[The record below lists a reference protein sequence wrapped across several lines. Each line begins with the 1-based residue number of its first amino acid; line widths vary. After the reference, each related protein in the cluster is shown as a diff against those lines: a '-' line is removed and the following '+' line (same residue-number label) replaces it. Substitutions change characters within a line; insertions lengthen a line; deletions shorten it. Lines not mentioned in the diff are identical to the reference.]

1 MAKPLRQIT
10 WAPALLAALVLS
22 ACGGGGSE
30 PGVSNSNSSAPKQVP
45 TTSIQEPNAPRVT
58 GDAATDSIN
67 WFNFRRQQAGL
78 SALKRNG
85 LIDTAALGH
94 SNYQKI
100 NDVITH
106 VQTAGKP
113 GFTGAT
119 LADRLKAA
127 DYQFTSPLGSAYGEV
142 IASTGDTSG
151 VNAAEDLVAAIYH
164 RFVAFEPMFKEVG
177 AGIATAA
184 GGSTYFTTNFASN
197 GLDAGL
203 PPGGLTVY
211 PFANQQ
217 RVPRNFLSDNEA
229 PDPVADRNEVGYP
242 ISVHA
247 NITATVVVQS
257 FTVKARGGAVL
268 PTQLLARAN
277 DVHTPKS
284 AAAIIPLGPLTA
296 GTVYDVQFIGTVD
309 GIGVNRSWSF
319 TTS

>member
-1 MAKPLRQIT
+1 MAKPLRRNP

-22 ACGGGGSE
+22 ACGGGSA
-30 PGVSNSNSSAPKQVP
+30 PVISNSNNSAPKQVA
-45 TTSIQEPNAPRVT
+45 TTNIQEPNAPQVT
-58 GDAATDSIN
+58 GDPATDSIN

-85 LIDTAALGH
+85 LIDMAALGH

-106 VQTAGKP
+106 AQTAGKP
-113 GFTGAT
+113 GYTGAT
-119 LADRLKAA
+119 LTDRLKAA

-177 AGIATAA
+177 AGVATTS
-184 GGSTYFTTNFASN
+184 GGKTYFTTNFASN
-197 GLDAGL
+197 GLDVGL
-203 PPGGLTVY
+203 PPGALTVY

-217 RVPRNFLSDNEA
+217 RVPRNFFSDNEA

-242 ISVHA
+242 ISIHA
-247 NITATVVVQS
+247 NITATVEVQS

-284 AAAIIPLGPLTA
+284 AIAIIPLNPLTA